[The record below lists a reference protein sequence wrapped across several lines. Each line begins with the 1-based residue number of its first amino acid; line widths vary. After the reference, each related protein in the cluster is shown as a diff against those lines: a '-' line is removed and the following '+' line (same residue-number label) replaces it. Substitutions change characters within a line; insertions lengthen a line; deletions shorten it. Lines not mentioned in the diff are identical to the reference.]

1 MELCAFWLVPVP
13 LLLCFLSFFFFFF
26 LKMLDQCWTKK
37 KIKNKPRDVSLH
49 HQSLCFR
56 TSQFEH
62 PLWLMSPS
70 TRPWKRWR
78 QRTFKNLEIQL
89 FHKCFLFLFSF
100 FLGGLNQTR
109 PSSQPHL
116 ASLAYAC
123 AFTHP
128 EKNITWK
135 CGVRVKSR
143 KRQENRCVDNVARR
157 L

>member
-1 MELCAFWLVPVP
+1 MR
-13 LLLCFLSFFFFFF
+13 LLACPSSPPSLFSFFLSFFFF

-100 FLGGLNQTR
+100 FLGGGLESNSTKFTAAPRFPRVRLRFYASWKKHNVEMWRSGEIQKKTR
-109 PSSQPHL
+109 KPL
-116 ASLAYAC
+116 
-123 AFTHP
+123 
-128 EKNITWK
+128 
-135 CGVRVKSR
+135 CG
-143 KRQENRCVDNVARR
+143 
-157 L
+157 